1 MTRKTSAPKAPAIK
15 PPVEAKATKPRGA
28 TKTQPVALPRS
39 AAAKPMTGPAG
50 KRAAKK
56 PTESARTAVTPRSQD
71 SKQARLIAS
80 LCTASGSTIAQ
91 MMALTGWQAH
101 TVRGTLSGV
110 LRKKLGLNV
119 TSTRT
124 PDSGERRY
132 RIIESAAQ
140 A

>member
-15 PPVEAKATKPRGA
+15 SPVEAKATKPRSA
-28 TKTQPVALPRS
+28 TKTQPAALPRS

-56 PTESARTAVTPRSQD
+56 PTESARTVVTPRSQD

-80 LCTASGSTIAQ
+80 LRPAAGITIDQ

-119 TSTRT
+119 TSERSA
-124 PDSGERRY
+124 SGERRY
-132 RIIESAAQ
+132 RIVASAATP
-140 A
+140 